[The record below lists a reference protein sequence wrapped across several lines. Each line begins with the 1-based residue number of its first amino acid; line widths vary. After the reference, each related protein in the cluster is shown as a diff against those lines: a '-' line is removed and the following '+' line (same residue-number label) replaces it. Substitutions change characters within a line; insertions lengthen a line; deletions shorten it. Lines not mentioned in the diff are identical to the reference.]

1 MKKSQ
6 TTLLSI
12 VLIAIILISGAFL
25 LKGKNNDQ
33 SKDAYVEEESEE
45 ENQDETITY
54 ENGDFVY
61 TPTNEEIGYDSE
73 EAVFYYENLL
83 NLYLVSEVSDEQ
95 AEELANVV
103 DGHVVGKIQGS
114 VNMLQIQVEEE
125 SLKELNQLVDRL
137 KSDELVKYA
146 GSSTPSFVSDLSGNG
161 GQMDS
166 RKVDE
171 VNPDGVNWWAEAIN
185 AYSAWY
191 YMDNHKGEFK
201 QVEVAVLESGKLG
214 KKGND
219 IDDSTIDKSS
229 VNIVKN
235 AEGAKYKRH
244 ANLVTK
250 TIAAD
255 KNAETIRGVAEPIA
269 EIKFTSM
276 GDISED
282 EIADNIE
289 ASIGS
294 MSEAELI
301 CHINDIQDGGDTK
314 VSDVKVINNSWGN
327 PPMSKVKRNKVE
339 NGIKRFFQDDAEQDD
354 GYDKYLDAHK
364 NSNDGVSVQLIIAL
378 DELLK
383 SEKNGEFLIIQSAG
397 NGYSRTD
404 EEEWDTSLEAK
415 YTGIF
420 TNINKVTYTRA
431 SALAV
436 DELEDIEEFLNH
448 IIIVGGAE
456 QTEDKDGYQSP
467 EWASYGDVIDIVA
480 PASEL
485 YDDPSKEDEEP
496 VRGTSYAAPMVS
508 GAAALVWSYNPDMEA
523 GDVKELLL
531 DSAEEDVKDNVKIE
545 DSEYKKQSYPMLN
558 MTAFL
563 KEHPHNS
570 SVIETYL
577 NEYPYYN
584 KLIETYRTAI
594 REEWEQSELDKLDLG
609 PLHYEPQPLSSD
621 YGYELRDINGDG
633 LPELVLGVYRDDVR
647 AEICEIYALQD
658 KEPVKVFENAIRTN
672 INIYKDGTI
681 RTDSSVRA
689 GSMIQYMFYELND
702 DGTKQWKAGYERD
715 TSENPSYHSLTD
727 PEAVPDE
734 SITEGDGKR
743 IREKYKDIDIIYHAF
758 TPFVLD
764 EE

>member
-1 MKKSQ
+1 MRQ
-6 TTLLSI
+6 
-12 VLIAIILISGAFL
+12 
-25 LKGKNNDQ
+25 
-33 SKDAYVEEESEE
+33 
-45 ENQDETITY
+45 
-54 ENGDFVY
+54 
-61 TPTNEEIGYDSE
+61 
-73 EAVFYYENLL
+73 
-83 NLYLVSEVSDEQ
+83 
-95 AEELANVV
+95 
-103 DGHVVGKIQGS
+103 
-114 VNMLQIQVEEE
+114 
-125 SLKELNQLVDRL
+125 
-137 KSDELVKYA
+137 
-146 GSSTPSFVSDLSGNG
+146 
-161 GQMDS
+161 
-166 RKVDE
+166 
-171 VNPDGVNWWAEAIN
+171 
-185 AYSAWY
+185 
-191 YMDNHKGEFK
+191 
-201 QVEVAVLESGKLG
+201 
-214 KKGND
+214 
-219 IDDSTIDKSS
+219 
-229 VNIVKN
+229 
-235 AEGAKYKRH
+235 
-244 ANLVTK
+244 
-250 TIAAD
+250 
-255 KNAETIRGVAEPIA
+255 
-269 EIKFTSM
+269 
-276 GDISED
+276 
-282 EIADNIE
+282 
-289 ASIGS
+289 
-294 MSEAELI
+294 
-301 CHINDIQDGGDTK
+301 
-314 VSDVKVINNSWGN
+314 
-327 PPMSKVKRNKVE
+327 
-339 NGIKRFFQDDAEQDD
+339 
-354 GYDKYLDAHK
+354 
-364 NSNDGVSVQLIIAL
+364 
-378 DELLK
+378 
-383 SEKNGEFLIIQSAG
+383 
-397 NGYSRTD
+397 
-404 EEEWDTSLEAK
+404 
-415 YTGIF
+415 
-420 TNINKVTYTRA
+420 
-431 SALAV
+431 
-436 DELEDIEEFLNH
+436 
-448 IIIVGGAE
+448 
-456 QTEDKDGYQSP
+456 
-467 EWASYGDVIDIVA
+467 
-480 PASEL
+480 
-485 YDDPSKEDEEP
+485 
-496 VRGTSYAAPMVS
+496 PMVS